1 MPSLKSI
8 YRGAK
13 DTAFGKTVDTAMGA
27 QRMEMADARRGVL
40 YFLGNTNAV
49 AVSSMDLGAV
59 SSYMF
64 NTTILKDLKEGSLF
78 IIKQTGPGRTVIDKA
93 SEIGQ
98 SLAAA
103 MQPVTDMIKRF
114 FAYIQKKLGEMFG
127 IARDGMEAIF
137 EYLVWASHE
146 ITQVL
151 VNAIPGWGYVQAA
164 ADIYAGARQAVDG
177 AIRFI
182 DQTYHGIGVSLLG
195 GHPSLIANAIA
206 RHSLAMVGGGLKDIA
221 VGSTKIALT
230 AAGDAMAGAG
240 ALFSALTG
248 ALQRIF
254 NLIDR
259 AIQRIR
265 INSILSKARAEWKI
279 ADSGKGLASNHKSF
293 SEWFQNAIITTPVIA
308 ALVLGS
314 GYAAH
319 PYRFL
324 QLIKTGETIVSQ
336 AEFSKGVKYIERLKS
351 VAGRYTRDY
360 VNAYR
365 TTFISDDQV
374 ISARLNELING
385 KGTIEAGPQW
395 SENPL
400 YESPWSVNPLYQA
413 PV

>member
-1 MPSLKSI
+1 MPILKQF

-13 DTAFGKTVDTAMGA
+13 DTVFGRTVDTAMAA
-27 QRMEMADARRGVL
+27 QRTEMADARRGAL

-49 AVSSMDLGAV
+49 AVPAMDLGAV

-64 NTTILKDLKEGSLF
+64 NTTILSDLKAGSLY
-78 IIKQTGPGRTVIDKA
+78 IIKQTGPGRAVIDKA
-93 SEIGQ
+93 SELGQ

-103 MQPVTDMIKRF
+103 MQPVSDMIKRF

-151 VNAIPGWGYVQAA
+151 VKLIPGWGYVQAA

-182 DQTYHGIGVSLLG
+182 DQTCHGLGVSLLG
-195 GHPSLIANAIA
+195 GHPSLIANALA

-230 AAGDAMAGAG
+230 AAGDAMAGVG
-240 ALFSALTG
+240 ALFSAISG

-259 AIQRIR
+259 AVQRIR
-265 INSILSKARAEWKI
+265 LNSILSKAREEWKI
-279 ADSGKGLASNHKSF
+279 ADSGQGLAASHKDF
-293 SEWFQNAIITTPVIA
+293 SEWFQNAVITTPVIA
-308 ALVLGS
+308 VLVLGS
-314 GYAAH
+314 GFAAH

-324 QLIKTGETIVSQ
+324 QLIKTDSSIVTQ
-336 AEFSKGVKYIERLKS
+336 AEFSKGVKYIDRLKG
-351 VAGRYTRDY
+351 VAGRYIRDY
-360 VNAYR
+360 TDAYSTR
-365 TTFISDDQV
+365 FVSDDEL
-374 ISARLNELING
+374 IAARLNELING
-385 KGTIEAGPQW
+385 QRTIEAGPKW
-395 SENPL
+395 VDNPL
-400 YESPWSVNPLYQA
+400 YESPWKVNPLYQA
-413 PV
+413 PG